1 MASAS
6 MTALEDLLE
15 QSRQLARG
23 LNDLIHPEVPRI
35 QQTLDEIATSCD
47 AIKAKTQD
55 RDFAKAY
62 VATLSSI

>member
-1 MASAS
+1 

-23 LNDLIHPEVPRI
+23 LNDLLHPEVPRI
-35 QQTLDEIATSCD
+35 QLTLEEIASNCD

-55 RDFAKAY
+55 RDFAKAC
-62 VATLSSI
+62 VTRVH